1 MWIPLEQHSSET
13 KKRRDGNLCQK
24 FGYCS
29 PMSKR
34 AAGSRLGNAF
44 FFTSPQSA
52 LWCIS
57 INVYCSIFLA
67 SDGMRNKMGKD
78 FFRRDFLNVQTVLN
92 LLSFTMHSTIK
103 TLFFSPKEFLAAAA
117 AHQFFLP
124 IWKSFV
130 LEKCFFQL
138 KV

>member
-78 FFRRDFLNVQTVLN
+78 FFRRDFLNV
-92 LLSFTMHSTIK
+92 
-103 TLFFSPKEFLAAAA
+103 
-117 AHQFFLP
+117 
-124 IWKSFV
+124 
-130 LEKCFFQL
+130 
-138 KV
+138 